1 MTINIEKLIGKI
13 EIHHHNGG
21 QKENPCKDENLCNEI
36 EVITTCYNK
45 VAELLRWKIL
55 DSSKVIIF
63 SDLNDTQNK
72 AQSLFCKQ
80 DFEKEV
86 SEAQP
91 SSSLLPSH
99 KLESKSIML
108 ANILRQNYAPLDRV
122 VQLLLTQET
131 SRTPQRK
138 KHGESLESCLLHQTA
153 NLLHILSARVIPH
166 LEQLSHNKNQ
176 HS

>member
-21 QKENPCKDENLCNEI
+21 QKETPCKDENLCE
-36 EVITTCYNK
+36 K
-45 VAELLRWKIL
+45 VRFNLQVEDII
-55 DSSKVIIF
+55 SSN
-63 SDLNDTQNK
+63 LNDTQNEF
-72 AQSLFCKQ
+72 QSLVYKQ
-80 DFEKEV
+80 DSEKAI
-86 SEAQP
+86 SAAQP

-153 NLLHILSARVIPH
+153 NLLHILSVYVIPH
-166 LEQLSHNKNQ
+166 LEQLDDNKTQ

>member
-1 MTINIEKLIGKI
+1 MEINIKNLIGKL
-13 EIHHHNGG
+13 EIHHHS
-21 QKENPCKDENLCNEI
+21 NEPQ
-36 EVITTCYNK
+36 EVVGLEDAISEILGNA
-45 VAELLRWKIL
+45 VADISQVPIL
-55 DSSKVIIF
+55 QD
-63 SDLNDTQNK
+63 DTQNK

-91 SSSLLPSH
+91 SSSLLPSY

-108 ANILRQNYAPLDRV
+108 ANTLRQNYAPLDRV

-153 NLLHILSARVIPH
+153 NLLHILSAYVIPH
-166 LEQLSHNKNQ
+166 LERLNDNKTQ

>member
-1 MTINIEKLIGKI
+1 MEINIEKLIGKI

-21 QKENPCKDENLCNEI
+21 QKENPCKDENLCE
-36 EVITTCYNK
+36 K
-45 VAELLRWKIL
+45 VRFNQQVEDII
-55 DSSKVIIF
+55 SSN
-63 SDLNDTQNK
+63 LNDIQNK
-72 AQSLFCKQ
+72 AQSLFCKP
-80 DFEKEV
+80 DSEKAI
-86 SEAQP
+86 SAAQ
-91 SSSLLPSH
+91 SSSSPPASH
-99 KLESKSIML
+99 KPESENIRL
-108 ANILRQNYAPLDRV
+108 VNILHQNYAPLDRV

-131 SRTPQRK
+131 SRTPQCK